1 MKRSLTLFVA
11 LSILLAGCGAG
22 SVSSEATPTPYPTPV
37 KATFTVQRGDITVE
51 SKLSGRVS
59 PLALHTVYFQ
69 MSGQVR
75 EVYANVNDVVTEGQ
89 LLGELAEAQE
99 LRAKVD
105 ETQRVIRRAQID
117 LEIAQLTLE
126 QYRTQGRSPNEIK
139 IQELQ
144 VELAQME
151 LDETLQSLGI
161 DPDSPVLDELDAQ
174 VAQARAF
181 SPADGTIIAG
191 VNVGRNVTTTTPAFV
206 LGDPDELE
214 VIAGLDASKG
224 DTEVREMFEGMPVTV
239 TLDANPDVKLT
250 GTIRQLPSPFG
261 TGASDDRAIH
271 VGMDAAPSA
280 STYQTGDKVTVTVQL
295 ASKEGVLW
303 LPPDAIRK
311 AGGRTFV
318 IINSE
323 SGPKRVD
330 IEIGL
335 QTRDR
340 VEIVS
345 GLTEGQVVV
354 GP

>member
-1 MKRSLTLFVA
+1 MKRSLILFTL
-11 LSILLAGCGAG
+11 LSILLAGCAAGA
-22 SVSSEATPTPYPTPV
+22 VPNEATPTPYPTPIRE
-37 KATFTVQRGDITVE
+37 TFTVQRGDLTVE
-51 SKLSGRVS
+51 ARLSGRVS

-69 MSGQVR
+69 MNGQVR
-75 EVYANVNDVVTEGQ
+75 EVYANVNDQVTEGQ
-89 LLGELAEAQE
+89 LLGELAEAQQ
-99 LRAKVD
+99 LRAQAD

-117 LEIAQLTLE
+117 LEIAQLTLD
-126 QYRTQGRSPNEIK
+126 QYRSQGRSENEIK

-144 VELAQME
+144 VELAQMK

-161 DPDSPVLDELDAQ
+161 DPEAPVTDELEAQ
-174 VAQARAF
+174 VAQARVF

-214 VIAGLDASKG
+214 VIGELDASKG
-224 DTEVREMFEGMPVTV
+224 DSEVREMFEGMPVTV
-239 TLDANPDVKLT
+239 TLDANPDVELT

-261 TGASDDRAIH
+261 TGESDERVIH
-271 VGMDAAPSA
+271 VVMDSPPSA
-280 STYQTGDKVTVTVQL
+280 STYQSGDKVTVTVQL
-295 ASKEGVLW
+295 ASKEAILW
-303 LPPDAIRK
+303 LPPDAIRT

-318 IINSE
+318 IINGE
-323 SGPKRVD
+323 TGPERVD

-345 GLTEGQVVV
+345 GLEEGQVVV

>member
-1 MKRSLTLFVA
+1 MKRSLILFTL
-11 LSILLAGCGAG
+11 LSILLAGCAAGA
-22 SVSSEATPTPYPTPV
+22 VPNEATPTPYPTPV
-37 KATFTVQRGDITVE
+37 RETFIVQRGDLTVE
-51 SKLSGRVS
+51 ARLSGRVS

-69 MSGQVR
+69 MNGQVR
-75 EVYANVNDVVTEGQ
+75 EVYANINDEVTEGQ

-99 LRAKVD
+99 LRAQAD

-117 LEIAQLTLE
+117 LEIAQLTLD
-126 QYRTQGRSPNEIK
+126 QYRSQGRSENEIK

-144 VELAQME
+144 VELAQMK

-161 DPDSPVLDELDAQ
+161 DPEAPVTEELEAQ
-174 VAQARAF
+174 VAQARVF

-214 VIAGLDASKG
+214 VIGELDASKG
-224 DTEVREMFEGMPVTV
+224 DSEVREMFEGMPVTV
-239 TLDANPDVKLT
+239 TLDANPDVELT

-261 TGASDDRAIH
+261 TGESDERVIH
-271 VGMDAAPSA
+271 VVLDSPPSA
-280 STYQTGDKVTVTVQL
+280 STYQSGDKVTVTVQL
-295 ASKEGVLW
+295 ASKEAILW
-303 LPPDAIRK
+303 LPPDAIRT

-318 IINSE
+318 IINGE
-323 SGPKRVD
+323 TGPERVD

-345 GLTEGQVVV
+345 GLEEGQVVV